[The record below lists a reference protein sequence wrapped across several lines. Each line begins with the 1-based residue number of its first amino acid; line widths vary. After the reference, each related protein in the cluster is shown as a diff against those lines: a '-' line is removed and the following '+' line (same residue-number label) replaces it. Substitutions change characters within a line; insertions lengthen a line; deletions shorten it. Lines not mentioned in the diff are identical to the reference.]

1 LQPPL
6 AGGGPVVGQTVA
18 NNLPG
23 GRDFRIKDQR
33 RAAGD
38 VEVAVAVHPSAKIK
52 PRAGK
57 ITQVAIGK
65 NAELEYRDQCHF
77 HVAEH
82 VDVRTAW
89 AGGVH
94 LQGVKNLFCRQ
105 PGVRSGADR
114 APSCHWVPGRINHGR
129 LDTLHVIHVW
139 NHRWSRRVVGQV
151 GNRGRTGSKTYLI
164 ELGQVGCE
172 FFHAGFC
179 TIVRHVALFAVA
191 AHPSLAGDQH
201 DHTHSDTRHQHQ
213 EK

>member
-1 LQPPL
+1 GTGGWNAATPTRLRHREAQTIGSGLSRVAAATRIGGIYHPAVT

-38 VEVAVAVHPSAKIK
+38 VEVAVAVHPSAKTK

-114 APSCHWVPGRINHGR
+114 APSCHRSEEHTSE
-129 LDTLHVIHVW
+129 LQ
-139 NHRWSRRVVGQV
+139 SRENLVCR
-151 GNRGRTGSKTYLI
+151 
-164 ELGQVGCE
+164 
-172 FFHAGFC
+172 
-179 TIVRHVALFAVA
+179 
-191 AHPSLAGDQH
+191 
-201 DHTHSDTRHQHQ
+201 
-213 EK
+213 